1 MGPGLDDCGNNT
13 FNCYTAAM
21 NIPCLILK
29 IFAAILAC
37 LVVCVLLIESIV
49 PCLGDRIK
57 QSTYDKLL
65 DWAEEGIVLAGV
77 LMIVLQ
83 IYAIILM
90 IIR

>member
-1 MGPGLDDCGNNT
+1 
-13 FNCYTAAM
+13 M